1 MEITKTLNGTE
12 LTIALKGSLDSVT
25 SPALEE
31 AIEGIFD
38 GLTKL
43 VFDFASLDYISS
55 AGLRVLLR
63 CYKLMSKHGKMVI
76 IHVNDDVLDIFEVTG
91 FTNVLTIE

>member
-12 LTIALKGSLDSVT
+12 LTIALAGSLDSVT

-31 AIEGIFD
+31 AIEGIFN
-38 GLTKL
+38 GLSKL
-43 VFDFASLDYISS
+43 VFDFSNLDYISS

-63 CYKLMSKHGKMVI
+63 CYKTLDKPGSVVI
-76 IHVNDDVLDIFEVTG
+76 KNANPDVLEIFDVTG
-91 FTNVLTIE
+91 FAKILVIE